1 MLKKL
6 TNNKS
11 NGMKREFIE
20 RRAMDP
26 CTLPCKFECVDL
38 QIPDFS
44 MYAMLTF

>member
-6 TNNKS
+6 TNKNT

-20 RRAMDP
+20 RKAMDP
-26 CTLPCKFECVDL
+26 CSLNCKFECVDL

-44 MYAMLTF
+44 MNSVITF